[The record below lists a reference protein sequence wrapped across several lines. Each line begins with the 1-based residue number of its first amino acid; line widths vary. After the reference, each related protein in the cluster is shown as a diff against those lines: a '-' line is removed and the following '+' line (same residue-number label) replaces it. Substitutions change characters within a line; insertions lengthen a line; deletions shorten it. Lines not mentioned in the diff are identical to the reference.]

1 MAAQMKGDRPD
12 SITRRSVETAALHSI
27 GLEGDII
34 TDYGRILPKSKW
46 GQHGQ
51 AAGSGDRIAQCK
63 SPVSLRGE

>member
-12 SITRRSVETAALHSI
+12 SITRRSVETAALHAL

-34 TDYGRILPKSKW
+34 TNYGCILPNNKW

-51 AAGSGDRIAQCK
+51 AAGSGDWIVECK